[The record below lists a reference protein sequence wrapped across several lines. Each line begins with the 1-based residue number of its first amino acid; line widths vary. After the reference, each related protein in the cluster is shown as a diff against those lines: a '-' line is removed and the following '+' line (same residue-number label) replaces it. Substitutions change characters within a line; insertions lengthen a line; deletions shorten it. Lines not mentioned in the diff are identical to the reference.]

1 MLTLVLTRHGLTD
14 RSIPEQ
20 HLGQRIDVSLNE
32 AGERQAEALATRLRT
47 VHVDRVITSPLF
59 RARETAAI
67 LARALVGEG
76 PIEADPRLK
85 EMDYGAWEG
94 KTYEEIDAVDA
105 EYRARWVASP
115 AALPCPQGESGDDVA
130 RRVRE
135 FLEELTASVRPEAVA
150 NGEGSGSGGAVPTST
165 WTPGTPGGVET
176 GTTVV
181 AVGHSSTNRVLMCVA
196 LGIPVREYRQRFV
209 QGQGNLTVLRFADDA
224 GPADAQL
231 LLAND
236 LAHLREPGEPPWG

>member
-20 HLGQRIDVSLNE
+20 HLGQRLDVSLH
-32 AGERQAEALATRLRT
+32 ADGERQAEALAGRLKGIR
-47 VHVDRVITSPLF
+47 VDRVITSPLH

-67 LARALVGEG
+67 LSRALRDED

-94 KTYEEIDAVDA
+94 RTYEEIDARDA

-115 AALPCPQGESGDDVA
+115 AALACPDGESGDDVA
-130 RRVRE
+130 RRTRW
-135 FLEELTASVRPEAVA
+135 FLDELIEKERTRP
-150 NGEGSGSGGAVPTST
+150 GATS
-165 WTPGTPGGVET
+165 
-176 GTTVV
+176 TVV
-181 AVGHSSTNRVLMCVA
+181 AVAHSSANRILLCVA
-196 LGIPVREYRQRFV
+196 LGVPIREYRRRFI

-224 GPADAQL
+224 GPTDAQL
-231 LLAND
+231 LLLND
-236 LAHLREPGEPPWG
+236 LAHLRGPGELPWG